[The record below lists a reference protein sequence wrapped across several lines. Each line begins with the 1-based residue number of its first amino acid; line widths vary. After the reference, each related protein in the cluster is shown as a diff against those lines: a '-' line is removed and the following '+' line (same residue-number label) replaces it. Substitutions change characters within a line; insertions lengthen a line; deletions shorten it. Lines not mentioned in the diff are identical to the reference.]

1 MGNKVSCSTSENINM
16 LNEMCTNGS
25 NPSNLECYK
34 DHGPMTDASR
44 ISTGVWHILIAF
56 IGIFGNIT
64 TLIAI
69 PYAAKKKRH
78 GIHNDYGTTT
88 VFLLHLSFVDLLHC
102 VLMAIPRGI
111 MYLKN
116 SSPFGIYGC
125 QIVMYSGM
133 SIFVADML
141 ALALVALSRCLDT
154 VLRTKWTDFCSRRRN
169 VIMLFVLC
177 WGLSLMV
184 IPVMLTIHSYG
195 IEIGWNCE
203 TGGCGFIRNCRT
215 LENSIHLSK
224 YIENFGKCSVPM
236 EIWRNIYIVIFLV
249 PVTSL
254 MTIICSYSI
263 IFRKLHQSKN
273 NFSNE
278 ETTFNHLRKR
288 QKKMTCTTLIL
299 ILLNVIFWLMAFLII
314 AVRYDKKLS
323 DAWKPM
329 SSKEYIAYLVFANI
343 FEIQYALN
351 FFVYIFRSPQYRSA
365 FFDIFKIMSNVPF
378 NFRQTEMAETRR
390 RNT

>member
-1 MGNKVSCSTSENINM
+1 MGNRVTCNTSENIYT
-16 LNEMCTNGS
+16 LNELCTNGS
-25 NPSNLECYK
+25 NSSNLECYK
-34 DHGPMTDASR
+34 DHGSMTNASR
-44 ISTGVWHILIAF
+44 ISTGVWHIVIAL

-78 GIHNDYGTTT
+78 GIHKDYSTTT

-111 MYLKN
+111 MYLST

-141 ALALVALSRCLDT
+141 ALALVALSRCLDIALT
-154 VLRTKWTDFCSRRRN
+154 IKWTYFCSRRRN
-169 VIMLFVLC
+169 VTMLFLIC
-177 WGLSLMV
+177 WAISLTVM
-184 IPVMLTIHSYG
+184 PVMLTIHSYG
-195 IEIGWNCE
+195 IEMGWNCE
-203 TGGCGFIRNCRT
+203 TGGCGFVRNCRQ
-215 LENSIHLSK
+215 LENSIQLRKDVGNRAS
-224 YIENFGKCSVPM
+224 CSVPM
-236 EIWRNIYIVIFLV
+236 EIWRNIYIVIFFV
-249 PVTSL
+249 PVTSIL
-254 MTIICSYSI
+254 TIICSYSV
-263 IFRKLHQSKN
+263 IFCKVHQSKS
-273 NFSNE
+273 NFLNE
-278 ETTFNHLRKR
+278 ERTFNFLRKR

-299 ILLNVIFWLMAFLII
+299 ISLNVIFWLMAFVII

-329 SSKEYIAYLVFANI
+329 DNKEFIAYSIFVNI
-343 FEIQYALN
+343 FEVQYALN

-365 FFDIFKIMSNVPF
+365 FFDIFKMLSNLPYNLRPSSMS
-378 NFRQTEMAETRR
+378 ETRR
-390 RNT
+390 TNS